1 MLRPYISGCLL
12 PTSRDAGSVVATRRH
27 RDRGRPGGGWSAGR
41 RVARVR
47 LPAGGALA
55 PARHPH
61 PHRSRAAVGRDRPRH
76 GGSEACWCVARG
88 GGRSEEHTSELQS
101 RSDLVCR
108 LLLEKKK
115 HNRYVKTVMGKAVKS
130 LRAATGADNKTKT
143 DEDVVLAA
151 ESLDCTAS

>member
-27 RDRGRPGGGWSAGR
+27 RDRGRPGGGRSAGR

-61 PHRSRAAVGRDRPRH
+61 PREEMFQDIGTVGEALELRDEAEELEAGLRYRLRRVAAQAQGPGNVGAQHAAPLRKPGVLVLEWLDPPY
-76 GGSEACWCVARG
+76 VAG
-88 GGRSEEHTSELQS
+88 HWVPEL
-101 RSDLVCR
+101 V
-108 LLLEKKK
+108 
-115 HNRYVKTVMGKAVKS
+115 A
-130 LRAATGADNKTKT
+130 
-143 DEDVVLAA
+143 
-151 ESLDCTAS
+151 